1 MPFVS
6 SYLIDIFVG
15 LLVCIVYTLF
25 LVQLVEKLRTYLATK
40 RSGWARNRYIK
51 IFIAAV
57 RGEAAAF
64 DTVVLAS
71 LILMLSL
78 LMVLWIW
85 SSATE
90 VEETVGASRINL
102 MCSPRY
108 VVTKKLKSH
117 RTKGRLWTPKF
128 NVRFLS

>member
-25 LVQLVEKLRTYLATK
+25 LVQLVEKLGTYLATK

-51 IFIAAV
+51 IFIGAV

-90 VEETVGASRINL
+90 VERDRRSLQN
-102 MCSPRY
+102 
-108 VVTKKLKSH
+108 
-117 RTKGRLWTPKF
+117 KF
-128 NVRFLS
+128 DVLTALRRNEKIEITQ